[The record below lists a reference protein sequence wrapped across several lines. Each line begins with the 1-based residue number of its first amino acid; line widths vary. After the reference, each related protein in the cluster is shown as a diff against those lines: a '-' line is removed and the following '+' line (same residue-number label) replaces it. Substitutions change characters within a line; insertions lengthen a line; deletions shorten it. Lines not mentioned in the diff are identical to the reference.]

1 MLSRDDT
8 SRMTGDCHVRFC
20 ERLAGAIPACL
31 LGGLN
36 FLAPQRTPRTAKD
49 AKYNI
54 PQAEIPFDIKCR
66 SLASCRL

>member
-31 LGGLN
+31 LGASLRP
-36 FLAPQRTPRTAKD
+36 L
-49 AKYNI
+49 
-54 PQAEIPFDIKCR
+54 R
-66 SLASCRL
+66 SLHPVNEPGNCHGCATIQT